1 MRICRVCLINKPLD
15 EYPNHSVYKDGKET
29 KCKTCLSE
37 YRKAKWQDNLEA
49 SRNYG
54 RKYKAKNREL
64 ISQKHKEYVLNNPE
78 KRKQTMK
85 EYRQRTKPLQAYYAR
100 KRQASILNRTPKW
113 LTKDDLWLIK
123 EAYELAALRTK
134 IFGFKWHVDH
144 IIPLQ
149 GKTVSGLHMIEN
161 LQVIPEKHNLSKHN
175 KFEVSL

>member
-1 MRICRVCLINKPLD
+1 MRKCRLCLQSKPLD
-15 EYPNHSVYKDGKET
+15 EYPNHALYKDGKET

-37 YRKAKWQDNLEA
+37 YRKAKWQANLEK

-54 RKYKAKNREL
+54 RKYKSKNREL
-64 ISQKHKEYVLNNPE
+64 IAQKSKEYALNNQE

-85 EYRQRTKPLQAYYAR
+85 KYRESNKSLQAYYVR
-100 KRQASILNRTPKW
+100 KRQASLLNRTPKW

-134 IFGFKWHVDH
+134 TFGFKWNVDH

-149 GKTVSGLHMIEN
+149 GKLVSGLHVVEN
-161 LQVIPEKHNLSKHN
+161 LQVIPESHNLSKHN
-175 KFEVSL
+175 KYEVTI

>member
-100 KRQASILNRTPKW
+100 KRQASIL
-113 LTKDDLWLIK
+113 
-123 EAYELAALRTK
+123 
-134 IFGFKWHVDH
+134 
-144 IIPLQ
+144 
-149 GKTVSGLHMIEN
+149 
-161 LQVIPEKHNLSKHN
+161 
-175 KFEVSL
+175 SL